1 MGIEKFFNSL
11 KKTYGE
17 KIINKINDKQIFP
30 DKYLLVDFN
39 SIIHNISQNVTTSL
53 IYLYHTLLV
62 SNTYPHVFSLNK
74 NIIEKH
80 LHVISTNETFII
92 EGNIILPDQA
102 TSSDNSDS
110 SNKYN
115 KSIDFKHLK
124 LDDLDVSFYR
134 LLMVDDNMDKL
145 IIFKVAHYVH
155 QLTQKFPN
163 LFELYLAIDG
173 VPLYGKIIEQ
183 RKRRSIGHI
192 IELAKKKLL
201 EFYKAELSKE
211 PNVSETSDTNI
222 YYNHYNFELD
232 IAKLRFPKSK
242 ISPATT
248 FMTNLQEYLTS
259 YLNSKKP
266 KYIVNIDPYTNFGEG
281 EKKIVFKI
289 HTINNTNGISVY
301 SPDADVILL
310 MLIEIEKIQNIQ
322 ILRYDQQLNQLDI
335 INILA
340 LKNIILEYM
349 HLKNDNYGAI
359 KDIVMLFT
367 MLGND
372 FLPKLDIINTNRHI
386 KKILD
391 VYIKVNYDGNHNI
404 FYYDKQAN
412 KYLINWNTFKHFLT
426 LLNSFIKIDDTQF
439 KPKNKEWKLEP
450 NQIINNNAI
459 PYYQHIFNIENISNT
474 YEPSINIHVAASSLL
489 QNQKPIFQKKN
500 KLINKATRK
509 YIQGF
514 IWLTEYYLN
523 NHQEYKFYYYKYDI
537 SPSIQ
542 QLIYN
547 INLIINNKILNKIN
561 TNLEKTKS
569 NIYFKPDQQLI
580 YITPYDISNII
591 DKKYINKYMLKIIID
606 YNQNY
611 NEQINIDIHNNK
623 INIYDYLKCDDAIY
637 LSKCKLHNIK
647 YIKPKHFIKLFN

>member
-11 KKTYGE
+11 KKTYGD

-62 SNTYPHVFSLNK
+62 SNTYPHVFSINK

-80 LHVISTNETFII
+80 LHVISTDESFII
-92 EGNIILPDQA
+92 DGDIILPDQSI
-102 TSSDNSDS
+102 SSNTNTSDS

-124 LDDLDVSFYR
+124 LDDLDISFYR

-145 IIFKVAHYVH
+145 IIFKVAHYVYN
-155 QLTQKFPN
+155 LTKNFPN

-183 RKRRSIGHI
+183 RKRRYIGYI

-201 EFYKAELSKE
+201 EFYKNELNVE
-211 PNVSETSDTNI
+211 ANVSETSDTNI

-232 IAKLRFPKSK
+232 ITKLRFSKSK

-248 FMTNLQEYLTS
+248 FMTNLQEYIVS

-266 KYIVNIDPYTNFGEG
+266 KYIVNLDPYTNFGEG

-289 HTINNTNGISVY
+289 HTINNTNSISVY

-310 MLIEIEKIQNIQ
+310 MLIEIEKINNIQ
-322 ILRYDQQLNQLDI
+322 IIRYDQQLNQLDT

-349 HLKNDNYGAI
+349 NYKSDNYGAI

-367 MLGND
+367 ILGND

-391 VYIKVNYDGNHNI
+391 VYIKVNYDGNHYI
-404 FYYDKQAN
+404 FSELNKQAN
-412 KYLINWNTFKHFLT
+412 KYLINWSNFKHFLT
-426 LLNSFIKIDDTQF
+426 LLYSFIKNDDIQF
-439 KPKNKEWKLEP
+439 VPKNKEWKLEP

-474 YEPSINIHVAASSLL
+474 YDPSINMHADDTA
-489 QNQKPIFQKKN
+489 QKSVFQKN
-500 KLINKATRK
+500 NILINKATRK

-514 IWLTEYYLN
+514 IWLTDYYLN
-523 NHQEYKFYYYKYDI
+523 NNQDYKFFYYKYDVK
-537 SPSIQ
+537 PSIQ

-547 INLIINNKILNKIN
+547 INLIINNKILNKLYS
-561 TNLEKTKS
+561 NLEKTKS
-569 NIYFKPDQQLI
+569 DVYFKPDQQLI
-580 YITPYDISNII
+580 YITPYDVSNII
-591 DKKYINKYMLKIIID
+591 DKKYINKNMQKIIAD

-611 NEQINIDIHNNK
+611 NEQINIDIRNNK
-623 INIYDYLKCDDAIY
+623 INIYDYFKCDNAMYI
-637 LSKCKLHNIK
+637 SKCELHNIK